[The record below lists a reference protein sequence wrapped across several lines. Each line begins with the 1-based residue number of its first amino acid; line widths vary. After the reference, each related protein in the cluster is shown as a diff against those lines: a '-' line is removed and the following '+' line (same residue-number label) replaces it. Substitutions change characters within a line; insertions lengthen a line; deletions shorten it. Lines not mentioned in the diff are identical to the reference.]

1 MSREQP
7 GAALFPSPRTPSR
20 GDLQAAG
27 QAAVELRRL
36 TTIEEFRQ
44 CEALQTRI
52 WGAEDVVR
60 LPSLVMVTAQQNG
73 GFVLGAFAESRLV
86 GFVCA
91 SPGLTAAGAP
101 KQCSVL
107 MAVEPAFQSA
117 GIGYRLKLAQR
128 AATLA
133 QGLDLITWT
142 FDPLA
147 SLNAHLN
154 LHKLG
159 CVSSVYLPDCYGTA
173 ESGLNAGLATDRF
186 VVEWWLRSPEV
197 EARLGGAP
205 ANTPETVPETAVLV
219 NEVVREPRSG
229 LPVCRGCDL
238 DRREPVLLVEIPESI
253 RAVKLADMD
262 LARAWRAELR
272 RIFPQYFAQGYQL
285 AGFQLR
291 RHDGAVRPCHV
302 LRRQG

>member
-1 MSREQP
+1 MIREQP
-7 GAALFPSPRTPSR
+7 GLPLSPSPRSTSR
-20 GDLQAAG
+20 GDSPPARQVAAE
-27 QAAVELRRL
+27 VRRL
-36 TTIEEFRQ
+36 VTIEEFRQ

-52 WGAEDVVR
+52 WGAEDVVC
-60 LPSLVMVTAQQNG
+60 LPALVMITAQQNG
-73 GFVLGAFAESRLV
+73 GFVLGAFVESRLA
-86 GFVCA
+86 GFVCT
-91 SPGLTAAGAP
+91 SPGLTAGGAP

-173 ESGLNAGLATDRF
+173 ERGLNAGLPTDRF
-186 VVEWWLRSPEV
+186 VVEWWLRSPAV

-205 ANTPETVPETAVLV
+205 AHASETVPETAVQV

-229 LPVCRGCDL
+229 LAVCRGSDL
-238 DRREPVLLVEIPESI
+238 ERREPVLLVEIPESI
-253 RAVKLADMD
+253 RAIKLADME

-272 RIFPQYFAQGYQL
+272 RIFPHYFAQGYQL
-285 AGFQLR
+285 AGFQFR
-291 RHDGAVRPCHV
+291 RQDGAVRPCHV
-302 LRRQG
+302 LRRA